1 MDLILVVA
9 ALAALVG
16 LDLAA
21 ARWGRDS
28 RGDQESGRPARRTW
42 W

>member
-21 ARWGRDS
+21 LRWGRDS
-28 RGDQESGRPARRTW
+28 RRGHAAGRPERRDW